1 MTTSPRD
8 TPAAGRPPK
17 SVPFVSYR
25 PAGTPEALSAAFLET
40 MRLRR
45 SIRFFS
51 DEPVSRA
58 TIEHLVATAG
68 TAPSG
73 ANKQPWRFIAV
84 SDPQLKR
91 EIRAAAEAE
100 ERLFYEERA
109 SERWLRD
116 LAPFGT
122 DPNKPFL
129 ETVPWLIVVMK
140 LVKDD
145 APGAESEQVY
155 YTDESVGIATGMLIT
170 AIHQAGLCTL
180 THTPSPMK
188 FLAEVLGR
196 PKHERPFLLLPVGRP
211 ADDCVVPD
219 IGRKPLDEILVFDRS

>member
-1 MTTSPRD
+1 MASRPDAASP
-8 TPAAGRPPK
+8 AGRPPR
-17 SVPFVSYR
+17 SVPFVPYR
-25 PAGTPEALSAAFLET
+25 PDAPPEEASARFLET
-40 MRLRR
+40 MRRRR

-51 DEPVSRA
+51 DRPVSRA
-58 TIEHLVATAG
+58 TIEHVVAAAG

-73 ANKQPWRFIAV
+73 ANKQPWRFVAV
-84 SDPQLKR
+84 GDPDLKR
-91 EIRAAAEAE
+91 EIRLAAEAE
-100 ERLFYEERA
+100 ERRFYEERA

-122 DPNKPFL
+122 DPSKPFL

-145 APGAESEQVY
+145 SPSTESEQVY

-196 PKHERPFLLLPVGRP
+196 PKHERPFLLLPVGHP

-219 IGRKPLDEILVFDRS
+219 IARKPLEEILVFDRG